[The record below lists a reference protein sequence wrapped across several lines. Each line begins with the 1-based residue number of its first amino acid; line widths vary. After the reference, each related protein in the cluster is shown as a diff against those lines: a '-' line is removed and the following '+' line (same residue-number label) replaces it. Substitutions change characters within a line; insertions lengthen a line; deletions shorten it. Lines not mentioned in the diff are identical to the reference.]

1 MLWVVVASILASG
14 PADPRSMTGN
24 ADSLLEC
31 RAITDD
37 TQRLACF
44 DRIAG
49 RVAADDLVVIDRKRL
64 ARERRQRFG
73 LPAEGDGALAA
84 ATNGKVPAVQAFS
97 STVRNAERA
106 RDYGRWDIELADGT
120 VWQSVDTS
128 SFPPASGAT
137 ITIRRATLGGFRAS
151 IPGRTSFLVKRLR

>member
-1 MLWVVVASILASG
+1 MFSLIFTSMFAAVT
-14 PADPRSMTGN
+14 ADPKPLTGD
-24 ADSLLEC
+24 AGGLLEC

-37 TQRLACF
+37 TRRLACF

-120 VWQSVDTS
+120 VWQSVDAS
-128 SFPPASGAT
+128 SFPPASGAA
-137 ITIRRATLGGFRAS
+137 ITIRRAPLGGFRAS
-151 IPGRTSFLVKRLR
+151 VPGRTSFLVKRLR